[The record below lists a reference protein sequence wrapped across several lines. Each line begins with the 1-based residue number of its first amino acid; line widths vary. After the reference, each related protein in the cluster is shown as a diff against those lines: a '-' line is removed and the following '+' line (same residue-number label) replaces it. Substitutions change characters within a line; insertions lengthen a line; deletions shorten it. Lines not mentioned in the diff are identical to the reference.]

1 MKKIEYEYRVVSAD
15 FYNNCLNKTNELLDQ
30 ISIYTNKPKLKIT
43 PSDIIIYFEAHYN
56 ILFNFFD
63 SNHSNR
69 YVKFSYLAQNYRFN
83 PLDKKLVERMPGA
96 TIPEGERFV
105 IMINQTMPLS
115 RIIFTILHELCHLHF
130 HNLEE
135 NGRIFASKFSG
146 NYPQELIPFEDEA
159 NVMASLLFCPTIKL
173 EVFLT
178 KNLSFNKIKSMTNM
192 SRKAL
197 HSRLLNYL
205 LHIIKLN
212 HNEALNLVINFKNDD
227 HHSKKKIKSL
237 IDWKNSGKPS
247 KSNLSLKIS
256 NGRFVTVTSCLL
268 FLKKLSVSELISELE
283 YAHYTN
289 NHTLEQLVM
298 NEYYKKVLE

>member
-1 MKKIEYEYRVVSAD
+1 MKKIEYRLV
-15 FYNNCLNKTNELLDQ
+15 NP
-30 ISIYTNKPKLKIT
+30 SIYKKCLENTDKLLKQVSLYTHKSVLKIT
-43 PSDIIIYFEAHYN
+43 PTDIIFYFEEHYN
-56 ILFNFFD
+56 IVFAFFD
-63 SNHSNR
+63 KENSAR
-69 YVKFSYLAQNYRFN
+69 YIKFSYLSKN
-83 PLDKKLVERMPGA
+83 LDFITLHEKLVCRMSGV
-96 TIPEGERFV
+96 TIPEEERVV
-105 IMINQTMPLS
+105 ILLNQTMPLS

-130 HNLEE
+130 HELEE
-135 NGRIFASKFSG
+135 NRRIFASKFSG
-146 NYPQELIPFEDEA
+146 KYPDELIPFENEA

-237 IDWKNSGKPS
+237 IDLKNSGKPS

-298 NEYYKKVLE
+298 SEYYKKVLE